1 MPLGTSI
8 PAPSPLASGRI
19 GIRVIRLSDA
29 PVLEQ
34 LLREN
39 RDWLQPW
46 EATHPN
52 GGTAVPGSVSL
63 RPTIK
68 AMRRQLRAGSGVP
81 FVITVDGAVIGQL
94 SVSEIGGGALRS
106 AQLGYWIAQRSA
118 GNGATPTA
126 CALAIDYLFRELRL
140 HRVEI
145 CIRPENAPSLRVV
158 EKLRLRYE
166 GRRAAY
172 IHIDGAWRDHDCFA
186 ITAEEL
192 GAGMLSRLGASPDAE
207 VRPPVQ

>member
-1 MPLGTSI
+1 MPIGAPI
-8 PAPSPLASGRI
+8 PVPAPRSSGPV
-19 GIRVIRLSDA
+19 GIRVIRVSDA

-52 GGTAVPGSVSL
+52 GAGAVPGSVSM

-68 AMRRQLRAGSGVP
+68 AMRRQLRTGSGAP
-81 FVITVDGAVIGQL
+81 FVITLDDAVVGQL
-94 SVSEIGGGALRS
+94 SVSEVSGGALRS
-106 AQLGYWIAQRSA
+106 AQLGYWIARSA
-118 GNGATPTA
+118 AGRGATPTA
-126 CALAIDYLFRELRL
+126 CALAIDYLFLELGL

-158 EKLRLRYE
+158 EKLGLRYE

-186 ITAEEL
+186 VTAEE
-192 GAGMLSRLGASPDAE
+192 ARQGMLSRLGASLDGGA
-207 VRPPVQ
+207 RPPVQ